1 MHETTLL
8 ARAGVRPTTHNAQR
22 TTHNADPCIKK
33 ITLLVA
39 ANLAYQW
46 QVPEL
51 AVAVGLSNRQLQRRF
66 KAEMGCCP
74 LHYLRHLR
82 LEKARELLCTTAESV
97 RAIASRVG
105 LNDFS
110 HFVRAFRAEY
120 GVSPAA
126 VSPGQRR
133 ATCRKSPPCQE
144 S

>member
-1 MHETTLL
+1 M
-8 ARAGVRPTTHNAQR
+8 
-22 TTHNADPCIKK
+22 
-33 ITLLVA
+33 A

-66 KAEMGCCP
+66 KAEIGCCP

-110 HFVRAFRAEY
+110 HFVRAFRAVY

-126 VSPGQRR
+126 FRQASAAPHVANRHLVRSHKSRTMQVSV
-133 ATCRKSPPCQE
+133 TTKNVHE
-144 S
+144 